1 MRINKYLALSTGLS
15 RRAADEVIAQSR
27 VLVNNL
33 SPQSGQQIQPDD
45 VVLLDGKP
53 VSPLTT
59 QTIILNK
66 PAGYVVS
73 RNGQGS
79 KTIYDLLPQ
88 ELHSLKP
95 VGRLDKDSSGLLILT
110 NDGELANQLTHPR
123 YEKEKHYL
131 VELHQALQPAHKQ
144 AIERGVRLEDGISAL
159 RLLGSGKKWEVT
171 MSEGRNR
178 QIRRTFAVLGYRV
191 TKLHRT
197 RFGTYHLGDLKSS
210 AFTIIWIFIT
220 H

>member
-53 VSPLTT
+53 VAPLTT

-110 NDGELANQLTHPR
+110 NDGDLANQLTHPR

-178 QIRRTFAVLGYRV
+178 QIRRTFAVQGYFVKTLHRV
-191 TKLHRT
+191 T
-197 RFGTYHLGDLKSS
+197 FGNYKLGDMSPG
-210 AFTIIWIFIT
+210 AFTKI
-220 H
+220 